1 MKLMVVLFGVSV
13 LLELLLHTL
22 PFLWTIRRAVAVIAA
37 VVALGSATALCVL
50 YPTALMGVLVVA
62 SLYRGFNAIRIIKER
77 MHDRYLRQ
85 ATRRTSWSI
94 IGVQIAVLISWWL
107 WYQAPA
113 DRQTLWL
120 SLSLLQ
126 VLVAAVLLASIV
138 RRINR
143 THPIIDTKHHYSD
156 AMLPSV
162 TVAIPARNETQ
173 DLQECLES
181 LVASDYPKLEIIVL
195 DDCSQNKHTPE
206 IIRSFAHDGVRF
218 IRGDE
223 PRPTWLAKNQAYDRL
238 AQEASG
244 QYVLFCGVD
253 IRFAPDSLRKLVSM
267 MLAKEKRMISILPHL
282 QQTER
287 RMPILQ
293 AMRYWWELV
302 PPRRLFGRPPVLS
315 SCWMIERKALQQ
327 VGGFAAVTRAI
338 VPEAYFAKAMVRD
351 DRYSFMRSNTVLGI
365 DSVKQTVE
373 QYDTAIRT
381 RYPQLHRRPE
391 QVFMTTIAE
400 GLFLVV
406 PFGMALAG
414 WWLPITGLTH
424 LCAVLA
430 SILLVASYEC
440 MARASQLDHWR
451 YGLVVLPIMVIAD
464 IIVIHESMWRYEF
477 SEVVWKDRNV
487 CIPVMHTTPHLPKI

>member
-1 MKLMVVLFGVSV
+1 MVVLFGVSV
-13 LLELLLHTL
+13 LLELLLHTV
-22 PFLWTIRRAVAVIAA
+22 PFLWSIRRAITVLSATM
-37 VVALGSATALCVL
+37 ALGSTAALCVL
-50 YPTALMGVLVVA
+50 HPTALSGLLLLL
-62 SLYRGFNAIRIIKER
+62 SFYRGFNSLRIIKGR
-77 MHDRYLRQ
+77 MHDRYLRR
-85 ATRRTSWSI
+85 ATRRTSISI
-94 IGVQIAVLISWWL
+94 MVPQLVLLAGWWL

-113 DRQTLWL
+113 SRQTLWL
-120 SLSLLQ
+120 VLAVAQ
-126 VLVAAVLLASIV
+126 VIVAVVLLASVV

-143 THPIIDTKHHYSD
+143 THPLLDEQSHYSD
-156 AMLPSV
+156 AALPSV

-181 LVASDYPKLEIIVL
+181 LVASNYPKLEIIVL

-244 QYVLFCGVD
+244 QYILFCGVD
-253 IRFAPDSLRKLVSM
+253 IRFAPDSLRKLVTM
-267 MLAKEKRMISILPHL
+267 MLAKEKRMISILPRL
-282 QQTER
+282 QQTDR

-351 DRYSFMRSNTVLGI
+351 DRYSFMRGNTVLGI

-373 QYDTAIRT
+373 QHGTAIRT

-391 QVFMTTIAE
+391 QVLLTTLAE
-400 GLFLVV
+400 ALFLVM
-406 PFGMALAG
+406 PFGLAVAG
-414 WWLPITGLTH
+414 WWLPITGLTQI
-424 LCAVLA
+424 LAAVA
-430 SILLVASYEC
+430 SVVLIISYEC
-440 MARASQLDHWR
+440 MATASQLDHWR
-451 YGLVVLPIMVIAD
+451 YGIVALPVMVIAD
-464 IIVIHESMWRYEF
+464 IIVIHQSMWQYEF
-477 SEVVWKDRNV
+477 SEVVWKDRNI
-487 CIPVMHTTPHLPKI
+487 CIPVMHTIPHLPKI